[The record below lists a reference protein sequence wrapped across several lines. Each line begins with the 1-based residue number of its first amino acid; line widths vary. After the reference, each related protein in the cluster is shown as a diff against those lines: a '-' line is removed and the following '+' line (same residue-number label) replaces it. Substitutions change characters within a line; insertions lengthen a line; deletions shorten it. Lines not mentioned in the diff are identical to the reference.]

1 MNEKIGDHA
10 TKYFR
15 IYIPSMVTSQVLF
28 WLETLDYQENPKV
41 PNEEAITVLLSDI
54 MKAPATLEQDDPP
67 ILISK
72 IRKRYLIAPSTLPYN
87 LEDGS
92 NDPSQ
97 GQAAIIRKLLKEK
110 GSASSKFTLV
120 YFKLWFISV
129 YTLVFKRN
137 GFFIECGALDGET
150 RSNSLVFE
158 KWYGWEGVLIEGDPK
173 NFKLVLQKNRKA
185 WSVPACL
192 STLAYPN
199 VVMFKQNFNLGK
211 ISDVP
216 VGNESHKE
224 GLVEVQCLPIY
235 SILLALNR
243 TTIDYFSLDVE
254 GHELEV
260 LQTIPWNKVNIIT
273 LSVEF
278 CHGKSGKNG
287 LKSFMESKGYKVYTN
302 YKQKSGLNND
312 LIFYHPLLLK

>member
-1 MNEKIGDHA
+1 MSINSRLLLNSTFILVILFGCGIIYQIRNNSNPA
-10 TKYFR
+10 SSILAGNFR
-15 IYIPSMVTSQVLF
+15 LSRES
-28 WLETLDYQENPKV
+28 EV

-54 MKAPATLEQDDPP
+54 MKAPATLEQDDP

-97 GQAAIIRKLLKEK
+97 GQAAIIRKLLKE
-110 GSASSKFTLV
+110 
-120 YFKLWFISV
+120 
-129 YTLVFKRN
+129 KRN

-287 LKSFMESKGYKVYTN
+287 LKSFMESKGYIVYTN